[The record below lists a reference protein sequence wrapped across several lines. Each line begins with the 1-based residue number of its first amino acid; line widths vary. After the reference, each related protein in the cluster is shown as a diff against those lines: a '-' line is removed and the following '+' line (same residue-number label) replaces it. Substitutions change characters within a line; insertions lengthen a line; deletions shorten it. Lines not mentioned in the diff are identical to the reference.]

1 MIHATRI
8 GSTYWKEQGGNPLA
22 KDAEPR
28 EAIVNLRAKLERIHE
43 YWKPKII
50 AELNDSYVKLVKLKG
65 EFVWHHH
72 ESEDELFQ
80 VLKGHLRIDLR
91 DGAIHLREGEL
102 AVIPRGTEHRP
113 VAAEEVHVL
122 LLEPK
127 STIHT
132 GQVRGER
139 TVDAEWI

>member
-1 MIHATRI
+1 MA
-8 GSTYWKEQGGNPLA
+8 KKAKPQGPT
-22 KDAEPR
+22 
-28 EAIVNLRAKLERIHE
+28 VNLRAKLDRISE
-43 YWKPKII
+43 YWKPKIV

-65 EFVWHHH
+65 EFVWHNH
-72 ESEDELFQ
+72 EREDELFH
-80 VLKGHLRIDLR
+80 VLKGHLRIDLP
-91 DGAIHLREGEL
+91 DGPIHLREGEL

-113 VAAEEVHVL
+113 VAAEEVHIL

-127 STIHT
+127 STVNT

>member
-1 MIHATRI
+1 M
-8 GSTYWKEQGGNPLA
+8 A
-22 KDAEPR
+22 KDAKKP
-28 EAIVNLRAKLERIHE
+28 APAVNLRAKLDRIGD

-72 ESEDELFQ
+72 AGEDELFH
-80 VLKGHLRIDLR
+80 VLKGRLRIDLP
-91 DGAIHLREGEL
+91 DGPIHLLEGEL

-113 VAAEEVHVL
+113 VADEEVHVL

-127 STIHT
+127 STVNT